1 YYHRNVV
8 PAQPETIAIMEWMKT
23 ELFILSAS
31 LHGGAI
37 VANYP
42 FDTIKEKLLI
52 LRFPICLFYYELSY
66 NRIEIPVFL
75 YKSQATI
82 IEIRETDNFLQFC
95 FKYIQSNCDIK

>member
-42 FDTIKEKLLI
+42 FDTIKEK
-52 LRFPICLFYYELSY
+52 RYEKAL
-66 NRIEIPVFL
+66 
-75 YKSQATI
+75 KT
-82 IEIRETDNFLQFC
+82 
-95 FKYIQSNCDIK
+95 K